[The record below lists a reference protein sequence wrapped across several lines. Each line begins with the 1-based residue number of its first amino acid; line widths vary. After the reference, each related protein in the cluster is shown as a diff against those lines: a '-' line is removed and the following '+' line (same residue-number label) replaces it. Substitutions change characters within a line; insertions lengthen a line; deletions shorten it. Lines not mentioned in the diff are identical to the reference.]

1 MPRSKSSRSSRSS
14 SPYRFHARLA
24 LGLRAW
30 VLLAMC
36 GALLLFPVLVASCAQ
51 GDPKAV
57 GGPGVEPTVTPLP
70 TEPAPIAAPTATTA
84 PTPANPDDAMTP
96 EVTSVTPDKATVGSV
111 GPSIVVAGN
120 NFVSR
125 SIVQLDGAPLATSF
139 VSGTELR
146 ATIPTSKLTA
156 VGVLRVSVGTSP
168 PGGGASKEVTFDV
181 QNPTATL
188 TSLAPLSVLAGSGA
202 TTLTAGGTGFVAG
215 AKIVYG
221 STDLTTTFISSTSLS
236 ATIPASL
243 LVSSGTAPVTVVNPP
258 PGGGTSSAISF
269 TVANPTASIQAINPS
284 AAFVGSAALS
294 MTVNGSGFVSGSVV
308 LFNGTALV
316 TTFVSANQVTG
327 QVPASSLGAA
337 GDFPVAVSNPP
348 PGGGVTAP
356 VVFRV
361 QYPAPQSTSLA
372 PSSAGVGAGPT
383 DVVVTGIG
391 FFITSQ
397 ITFDGA
403 PAATTYQDAT
413 HVKATLTAAQLA
425 NAGSISVRVVNPAPG
440 GGTSAALAF
449 TVNNGVPSITSLNPA
464 SVVAGSPDRTIT
476 ITGAGFVS
484 TSTASSNGVLVMTT
498 YVSGT
503 TLSAVVPANHLL
515 NPGSVAITV
524 TNPAPGGGTSAAKSL
539 TVGCD
544 TSGVD
549 VALGAVG
556 NVTTLA
562 TNFAAAPL
570 MSCFSEL
577 AADSTCAKTTL
588 DPSSQEPGRYWVVQ
602 NTAGVGVTL
611 SAWAVCTADGQSDDA
626 FLTFYRRPTPPA
638 NDNERLACTGQISE
652 GVAWGAGYSSPESGP
667 TDQYCPGLTK
677 ANGGGIALAVCE
689 KVVVH
694 MQPYTVTNALYPP
707 PPTLRLKPE

>member
-1 MPRSKSSRSSRSS
+1 MC
-14 SPYRFHARLA
+14 AA
-24 LGLRAW
+24 LF
-30 VLLAMC
+30 VL
-36 GALLLFPVLVASCAQ
+36 PVLIASCAQ
-51 GDPKAV
+51 GDPKAATDPV
-57 GGPGVEPTVTPLP
+57 VQPAA
-70 TEPAPIAAPTATTA
+70 TEPPVSPPVVTTAPTATTP
-84 PTPANPDDAMTP
+84 PTPSNPDDAMAP
-96 EVTSVTPDKATVGSV
+96 EVTSVSPNQATVGSI
-111 GPSIVVAGN
+111 GPSIIVAGN
-120 NFVSR
+120 NFVPR

-146 ATIPTSKLTA
+146 ATIPTSKLAA
-156 VGVLRVSVGTSP
+156 VGVLHLSVGTSP

-181 QNPTATL
+181 QNPGATL
-188 TSLAPLSVLAGSGA
+188 TSLAPLSVIAGSGA
-202 TTLTAGGTGFVAG
+202 TVLTAGGTGFVPG

-221 STDLTTTFISSTSLS
+221 STDLTTTFTSSTSLS

-258 PGGGTSSAISF
+258 PGGGASTPISF
-269 TVANPTASIQAINPS
+269 TVANPTAAIQSINPT

-294 MTVNGSGFVSGSVV
+294 MTVTGSGFVPGSTV
-308 LFNGTALV
+308 LFNGTTLS
-316 TTFVSANQVTG
+316 TTFVSANQLTAV
-327 QVPASSLGAA
+327 VPASSLGAA

-383 DVVVTGIG
+383 DVVVTGLG

-413 HVKATLTAAQLA
+413 HLKATLTAAQLA
-425 NAGSISVRVVNPAPG
+425 NAGSISVRVVNSAPG

-464 SVVAGSPDRTIT
+464 SVVAGSPDKTIT
-476 ITGAGFVS
+476 ITGTGFVS
-484 TSTASSNGVLVMTT
+484 TSTASSNGVLVMTS
-498 YVSGT
+498 YVNAT

-524 TNPAPGGGTSAAKSL
+524 TNPAPGGGTSNAKSL
-539 TVGCD
+539 VVGCD

-549 VALGAVG
+549 IALGAVG
-556 NVTTLA
+556 NVTTLS
-562 TNFAAAPL
+562 TNLLPGGGAPL
-570 MSCFSEL
+570 LSDFSDSGPDSSC
-577 AADSTCAKTTL
+577 AATTL
-588 DPSSQEPGRYWVVQ
+588 DPTSLEPGRYWVVQ

-611 SAWAVCTADGQSDDA
+611 SAWAVCTADGKMDDG

-652 GVAWGAGYSSPESGP
+652 GVFWGAGYSSPEAGAS
-667 TDQYCPGLTK
+667 QYCPGLTK
-677 ANGGGIALAVCE
+677 ANGGGITLAVCE

-694 MQPYTVTNALYPP
+694 LQAFTTANATYPP

>member
-1 MPRSKSSRSSRSS
+1 MPRSSSVRPSAPASARPSASRTN
-14 SPYRFHARLA
+14 LA
-24 LGLRAW
+24 FRAW
-30 VLLAMC
+30 VLRAMC
-36 GALLLFPVLVASCAQ
+36 LALLVFPVLIASCAQ
-51 GDPKAV
+51 GDPKAATEA
-57 GGPGVEPTVTPLP
+57 PVTPAATTQP
-70 TEPAPIAAPTATTA
+70 TEPTPTATPTA
-84 PTPANPDDAMTP
+84 TPPPTPANPDEAMTP
-96 EVTSVTPDKATVGSV
+96 EVTSVSPDKATVGSV

-120 NFVSR
+120 NFVPR

-146 ATIPTSKLTA
+146 ATIPTSKLLA
-156 VGVLRVSVGTSP
+156 VGVLRISVGTSP

-188 TSLAPLSVLAGSGA
+188 TSLSPLSVVAGSAA
-202 TTLTAGGTGFVAG
+202 TSLTAAGTGFVPG

-221 STDLTTTFISSTSLS
+221 STDLTTTFGSSTSLS

-243 LVSSGTAPVTVVNPP
+243 LVSSGTAPITVVNPA

-269 TVANPTASIQAINPS
+269 TVANPTAAIQAINPS
-284 AAFVGSAALS
+284 AAFVGSASLS
-294 MTVNGSGFVSGSVV
+294 MTVNGSGFVPGSVV
-308 LFNGTALV
+308 LFNGAALATAYVSGTVV
-316 TTFVSANQVTG
+316 TA
-327 QVPASSLGAA
+327 QVPSSSLGAA

-372 PSSAGVGAGPT
+372 PSSAAVGSGPT
-383 DVVVTGIG
+383 DVVVTGLG

-413 HVKATLTAAQLA
+413 HLKATLTAAQLA
-425 NAGSISVRVVNPAPG
+425 NAASISVRVVNAAPG

-449 TVNNGVPSITSLNPA
+449 TVNNGVPSITSVNPSA
-464 SVVAGSPDRTIT
+464 VVAGSPDKTIT
-476 ITGAGFVS
+476 ITGSGFVS
-484 TSTASSNGVLVMTT
+484 TSTASSNGILVMTS
-498 YVSGT
+498 YVSAT

-515 NPGSVAITV
+515 SPGSVAITV
-524 TNPAPGGGTSAAKSL
+524 TNPAPGGGTSAAKTL

-556 NVTTLA
+556 NVTTLP
-562 TNFAAAPL
+562 TGFVGAPL
-570 MSCFSEL
+570 MSVFSDAGPDSSC
-577 AADSTCAKTTL
+577 AATTL
-588 DPSSQEPGRYWVVQ
+588 DPNTLRPGRYWVVQ

-611 SAWAVCTADGQSDDA
+611 SAWAVCTASGQKDDA
-626 FLTFYRRPTPPA
+626 FLTVYRRPTAPA

-652 GVAWGAGYSSPESGP
+652 GVAWGSGYSSPESGAS
-667 TDQYCPGLTK
+667 QFCPGLTK
-677 ANGGGIALAVCE
+677 ANGGGLTLGVCE

-694 MQPYTVTNALYPP
+694 MQPYFTANATYPP

>member
-1 MPRSKSSRSSRSS
+1 MTARSDSRARFAARSA
-14 SPYRFHARLA
+14 ARLA
-24 LGLRAW
+24 RALQTW
-30 VLLAMC
+30 ALQLMC
-36 GALLLFPVLVASCAQ
+36 ACLFVFPVLAASCAQ
-51 GDPKAV
+51 GDPKA
-57 GGPGVEPTVTPLP
+57 
-70 TEPAPIAAPTATTA
+70 APDPVVDAAPTQPPVDPPPAPAPTTTA
-84 PTPANPDDAMTP
+84 TPTPANPDDALAP
-96 EVTSVTPDKATVGSV
+96 EVTSVSPDKATVGSI

-120 NFVSR
+120 NFVPR

-156 VGVLRVSVGTSP
+156 VAVLHISVGTSP

-181 QNPTATL
+181 ENPGATL
-188 TSLAPLSVLAGSGA
+188 TSLAPLSVLAGAGA
-202 TTLTAGGTGFVAG
+202 TTIIASGTGFVPG
-215 AKIVYG
+215 AKVVYG
-221 STDLTTTFISSTSLS
+221 STDLTTTFTSSTSLS

-258 PGGGTSSAISF
+258 PGGGASTAISF
-269 TVANPTASIQAINPS
+269 TVANPTAAIQSINPT

-294 MTVNGSGFVSGSVV
+294 MTVTGSGFVNGSTV
-308 LFNGTALV
+308 LFNGTTLA
-316 TTFVSANQVTG
+316 TTFMSASQLSAT
-327 QVPASSLGAA
+327 VPASSLGAA

-372 PSSAGVGAGPT
+372 PSSAAAGAGPT
-383 DVVVTGIG
+383 DVVVTGLG

-413 HVKATLTAAQLA
+413 HLKATLTAAQLA
-425 NAGSISVRVVNPAPG
+425 NAGTISVRVVNSAPG
-440 GGTSAALAF
+440 GGTSAALPF
-449 TVNNGVPSITSLNPA
+449 TVNNGLPSITSLNPA
-464 SVVAGSPDRTIT
+464 SVVAGSPDKTIA
-476 ITGAGFVS
+476 ITGTGFVS
-484 TSTASSNGVLVMTT
+484 TSTANSNGVLIATT
-498 YVSGT
+498 YVSAT

-515 NPGSVAITV
+515 NPGSVSITV
-524 TNPAPGGGTSAAKSL
+524 TNPAPGGGTSGAKTL

-556 NVTTLA
+556 TVTTLS

-570 MSCFSEL
+570 LSDFVDSG
-577 AADSTCAKTTL
+577 ADSSCAATTL
-588 DPSSQEPGRYWVVQ
+588 DPNSLEPARYWVVQ

-611 SAWAVCTADGQSDDA
+611 SAWAVCTADGQSDDG

-638 NDNERLACTGQISE
+638 NDTERLACTGQISE
-652 GVAWGAGYSSPESGP
+652 GVFWGAGYSSPEAGAS
-667 TDQYCPGLTK
+667 QYCPGLTK
-677 ANGGGIALAVCE
+677 ANGGGITLAVCE

-694 MQPYTVTNALYPP
+694 MQAFTTTNASFPP

>member
-1 MPRSKSSRSSRSS
+1 MPRSKLSST
-14 SPYRFHARLA
+14 
-24 LGLRAW
+24 
-30 VLLAMC
+30 LLLIWA
-36 GALLLFPVLVASCAQ
+36 ALLVFPVLVASCAQ
-51 GDPKAV
+51 GDPKSA
-57 GGPGVEPTVTPLP
+57 PEPVVQ
-70 TEPAPIAAPTATTA
+70 PAATQPPVDPPVVAAPTATT
-84 PTPANPDDAMTP
+84 PPQPVNPDEAMAP
-96 EVTSVTPDKATVGSV
+96 EVTSVSPDKATVGSI

-120 NFVSR
+120 NFVPR

-146 ATIPTSKLTA
+146 ATVPTSKLAA
-156 VGVLRVSVGTSP
+156 VAVLHISVGTSP
-168 PGGGASKEVTFDV
+168 PGGGASKVVTFDV
-181 QNPTATL
+181 ENPGATL
-188 TSLAPLSVLAGSGA
+188 TSLAPLSVVAGSGA
-202 TTLTAGGTGFVAG
+202 TTLTASGTGFVPG

-221 STDLTTTFISSTSLS
+221 STDLTTTFTSSTSLS

-258 PGGGTSSAISF
+258 PGGGASSAISF
-269 TVANPTASIQAINPS
+269 TVANPTASIQSINPS
-284 AAFVGSAALS
+284 AAFVGSAAVSL
-294 MTVNGSGFVSGSVV
+294 TVTGSGFVNGSTV
-308 LFNGTALV
+308 LFNGSTLA
-316 TTFVSANQVTG
+316 TTFASGSQVTAT
-327 QVPASSLGAA
+327 VPASLLGAA

-372 PSSAGVGAGPT
+372 PSSIGVGSGPT
-383 DVVVTGIG
+383 DVVVTGVG

-413 HVKATLTAAQLA
+413 HLKATLTAAQLS
-425 NAGSISVRVVNPAPG
+425 NAGSISVRVVNSTPG

-449 TVNNGVPSITSLNPA
+449 TVNNGVPSLTSLNPT

-476 ITGAGFVS
+476 ITGTGFVS
-484 TSTASSNGVLVMTT
+484 TSAAKSNGALLVTT
-498 YVSGT
+498 YVSAT
-503 TLSAVVPANHLL
+503 TLSAVVPSSQLL
-515 NPGSVAITV
+515 NAGSVAITV
-524 TNPAPGGGTSAAKSL
+524 TNPAPGGGTSNASNL
-539 TVGCD
+539 TIGCD

-556 NVTTLA
+556 TVTTLA

-570 MSCFSEL
+570 MSCFSDVGTNSSC
-577 AADSTCAKTTL
+577 AATALDSSK
-588 DPSSQEPGRYWVVQ
+588 EPARYWVVQ

-611 SAWAVCTADGQSDDA
+611 SAWAVCADGQQDDA

-638 NDNERLACTGQISE
+638 TDNERLACTGQISE
-652 GVAWGAGYSSPESGP
+652 GIAWGAGYSSPESGASH
-667 TDQYCPGLTK
+667 YCPGLTK
-677 ANGGGIALAVCE
+677 ANGGGLTLAVCE

-694 MQPYTVTNALYPP
+694 MQAFTNANPMFP
-707 PPTLRLKPE
+707 MPPTLRLKPE